1 MNNKNGS
8 KDLIWYMFGCIC
20 NGATSA
26 VILIATTWISGSDD
40 AGIVTFAFTVAQ
52 QMLLIGRFEV
62 RSFQITDAK
71 DQFSF
76 SEYYTHRIIF
86 GFIMIMFSFIYVLIR
101 KDGFYKGIVILLLC
115 FYKLTEAIS
124 DVFQGNFQKNN
135 MLEKAGKTMVFR
147 ECLFMICYVSG
158 LIVSANLVTACLY
171 GTIAAFLW
179 IFFFDFRIENK
190 MQHFAICF
198 SLNKIYVI
206 TKACFPIFVG
216 IFANTYLINAS
227 KYMIDRFWGDTIQSY
242 YSMIFLPVSIINM
255 LAIIIFFPLMTT
267 LAGMWGRKEYGVT
280 IVVIKK
286 VVLVI
291 LCITIIICIL
301 GSIIG
306 IPILEEGVEISM
318 RSQKIKEYD
327 PPEPKYEEDQ
337 TLQPEQE
344 VVVQEGV
351 KGTTWKTWLVTSKD
365 GKVVNEEYFHTSTY
379 RGKPGIVKRNT
390 TGVVIPVP
398 TDAETS
404 PAVGEGETIPG
415 DPPSSDIVTEETLP
429 EETVPVEDAPSEETS
444 DGHTIIEAPLTDG
457 SVPEFVSPEPSQE
470 AVQLGP
476 GV

>member
-306 IPILEEGVEISM
+306 IPILETVYNYKLDDYYICFIILLLGGGCVSISGFLN
-318 RSQKIKEYD
+318 KILIMIRK
-327 PPEPKYEEDQ
+327 Q
-337 TLQPEQE
+337 MTLMFLYISGAFIEMILSWILTE
-344 VVVQEGV
+344 RFGIYGSSLAYLI
-351 KGTTWKTWLVTSKD
+351 GTFVLMILL
-365 GKVVNEEYFHTSTY
+365 G
-379 RGKPGIVKRNT
+379 GC
-390 TGVVIPVP
+390 TGVYLKKARIRYKQ
-398 TDAETS
+398 
-404 PAVGEGETIPG
+404 
-415 DPPSSDIVTEETLP
+415 
-429 EETVPVEDAPSEETS
+429 EDVSE
-444 DGHTIIEAPLTDG
+444 
-457 SVPEFVSPEPSQE
+457 
-470 AVQLGP
+470 
-476 GV
+476 

>member
-306 IPILEEGVEISM
+306 IPILETVYNYKLDDYYICFIILLLGGGCVSISGFLN
-318 RSQKIKEYD
+318 KILIMIRK
-327 PPEPKYEEDQ
+327 Q
-337 TLQPEQE
+337 MTLMFLYISGAFIEMILSWILTE
-344 VVVQEGV
+344 RFGIYGASLAYLI
-351 KGTTWKTWLVTSKD
+351 GTFVLMILL
-365 GKVVNEEYFHTSTY
+365 G
-379 RGKPGIVKRNT
+379 GC
-390 TGVVIPVP
+390 TGVYLKKARIRYKQ
-398 TDAETS
+398 
-404 PAVGEGETIPG
+404 
-415 DPPSSDIVTEETLP
+415 
-429 EETVPVEDAPSEETS
+429 EDVSE
-444 DGHTIIEAPLTDG
+444 
-457 SVPEFVSPEPSQE
+457 
-470 AVQLGP
+470 
-476 GV
+476 

>member
-1 MNNKNGS
+1 MNNKNGR

-26 VILIATTWISGSDD
+26 VVLIATTWINGSDD

-76 SEYYTHRIIF
+76 SEYYTHRILF
-86 GFIMIMFSFIYVLIR
+86 GFIMIMFSFVYVFIR
-101 KDGFYKGIVILLLC
+101 KDGLYKGIVILLLC

-124 DVFQGNFQKNN
+124 DVFQGHFQKNN
-135 MLEKAGKTMVFR
+135 MLEKAGKTMAFR
-147 ECLFMICYVSG
+147 ECLFMICYISG
-158 LIVSANLVTACLY
+158 LIVSENLVTACLY

-179 IFFFDFRIENK
+179 IFYFDFRIENK

-306 IPILEEGVEISM
+306 IPILETVYNYKLDDYYICFIILLLGGGCVSISGFLN
-318 RSQKIKEYD
+318 KILIMIRK
-327 PPEPKYEEDQ
+327 Q
-337 TLQPEQE
+337 MTLMFLYISGAFIEMILSWILTE
-344 VVVQEGV
+344 RFGIYGASLAYLI
-351 KGTTWKTWLVTSKD
+351 GTFVLMILL
-365 GKVVNEEYFHTSTY
+365 G
-379 RGKPGIVKRNT
+379 GC
-390 TGVVIPVP
+390 TGVYLKKARIRYKQ
-398 TDAETS
+398 
-404 PAVGEGETIPG
+404 
-415 DPPSSDIVTEETLP
+415 
-429 EETVPVEDAPSEETS
+429 EDVSE
-444 DGHTIIEAPLTDG
+444 
-457 SVPEFVSPEPSQE
+457 
-470 AVQLGP
+470 
-476 GV
+476 